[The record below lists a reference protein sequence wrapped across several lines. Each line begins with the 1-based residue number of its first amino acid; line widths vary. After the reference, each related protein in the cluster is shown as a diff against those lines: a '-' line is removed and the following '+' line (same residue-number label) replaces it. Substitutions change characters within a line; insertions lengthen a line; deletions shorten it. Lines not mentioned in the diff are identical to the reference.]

1 MKVTLP
7 RYVGVSNLLRQPQKL
22 NLIGFTRRSL
32 LSADYEDCE
41 DYEDYEDYEIGI
53 FRLAARLLGG

>member
-32 LSADYEDCE
+32 LSADYED
-41 DYEDYEDYEIGI
+41 YEIGI